1 MTDKTLSISTI
12 ILTYNE
18 EANLEACLKSLT
30 GWVQEIF
37 VVDSGST
44 DSTLEIAARYGAKAV
59 YHPWE
64 TYAAQFNWAL
74 DELPLEGEWV
84 MRMDADERVMPELRD
99 ELLVKLPSLPADVTG
114 LYLKRRVYF
123 MGRWIRHGG
132 YYPTW
137 LLRIFRRDIGR
148 CEARHMDEHIVLSSG
163 QTLQLENDI
172 IDENHKGLTFWT
184 NKHEGYAI
192 REAKDL
198 LGEDEQD
205 EVIEPSLW
213 GSQAERKRWVKTRL
227 YARLPLFWRAWF
239 YFLVRY
245 IFQLGFLDG
254 RKGLAFHFL
263 QACWYRFYVDAKI
276 LEMREDKRF
285 TNKENE

>member
-1 MTDKTLSISTI
+1 MTDETLSISTI

-18 EANLEACLKSLT
+18 TANLAICLESLT
-30 GWVQEIF
+30 GWVEEIF

-44 DSTLEIAARYGAKAV
+44 DNTLEIAARYGAKAV
-59 YHPWE
+59 HHPWK
-64 TYAAQFNWAL
+64 TYAKQFNWAL
-74 DELPLEGEWV
+74 DELPMTGEWV
-84 MRMDADERVMPELRD
+84 MRMDADERVMPDLRD
-99 ELLVKLPSLPADVTG
+99 ELLAKLPNLSTDVTG

-148 CEARHMDEHIVLSSG
+148 CEARHMDEHIVLSGG
-163 QTLQLENDI
+163 QTLRLENDI

-184 NKHEGYAI
+184 NKHEGYAK

-198 LGEDEQD
+198 VGEEEGD
-205 EVIEPSLW
+205 VLIKPTLR

-227 YARLPLFWRAWF
+227 YARLPLFWRAWL

-245 IFQLGFLDG
+245 IFQFGFLDG

-276 LEMREDKRF
+276 LEMREHKRY
-285 TNKENE
+285 TDEKNG

>member
-18 EANLEACLKSLT
+18 ESNLAICLESLAE
-30 GWVQEIF
+30 WVKEIY

-44 DSTLEIAARYGAKAV
+44 DNTLEIAARYGAKPV
-59 YHPWE
+59 HHPWE
-64 TYAAQFNWAL
+64 TYAKQFNWAL
-74 DELPLEGEWV
+74 DELPLDGEWV

-99 ELLVKLPSLPADVTG
+99 ELLARLPSVPSDVTG

-148 CEARHMDEHIVLSSG
+148 CESRHMDEHIVLSDG
-163 QTLQLENDI
+163 QTLRLENDI

-198 LGEDEQD
+198 LGEDEQE

-213 GSQAERKRWVKTRL
+213 GSQAERKRWVKTHF

-276 LEMREDKRF
+276 IEMREDKRF
-285 TNKENE
+285 ANKENE